1 MPYKVVK
8 YGTQYKVKNTDT
20 GKTYSK
26 KGLCKSCAEK
36 QKKILDMSKKKQK
49 VKK

>member
-8 YGTQYKVKNTDT
+8 SGMKYKVKNTTT

-26 KGLCKSCAEK
+26 KGMCKKCAEK
-36 QKKILDMSKKKQK
+36 QKKVLDIIKKK
-49 VKK
+49 KK